1 MNFNQSFFIRL
12 ITFLFSWLFYK
23 LAFFVYFYSFIFN
36 QFLKSKMVS
45 KSKYKLFW
53 DLFIFIFLFAA
64 ESVMAG
70 FVKKC
75 PCLRPPTEE
84 IHVLDYRHNSL
95 SDLPTEVFNLERTLE
110 ELYVDNNQLRD
121 LPRVGTIT
129 CSYR

>member
-1 MNFNQSFFIRL
+1 M
-12 ITFLFSWLFYK
+12 
-23 LAFFVYFYSFIFN
+23 
-36 QFLKSKMVS
+36 
-45 KSKYKLFW
+45 KYKEKRKKLNL
-53 DLFIFIFLFAA
+53 DFIIFFSFSA

-121 LPRVGTIT
+121 LPRVRTILSFLHVDT
-129 CSYR
+129 W